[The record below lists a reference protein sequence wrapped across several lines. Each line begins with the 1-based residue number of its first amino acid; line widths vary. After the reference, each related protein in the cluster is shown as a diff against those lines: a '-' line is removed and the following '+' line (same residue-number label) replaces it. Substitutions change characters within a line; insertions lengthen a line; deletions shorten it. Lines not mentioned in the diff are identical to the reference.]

1 MRGFRGRRSAAM
13 VLGIGS
19 VVLMGSAVAVASAPR
34 LRGTPKIRG
43 MSAKRAARDAKVV
56 SGRVVVILRKQRRS
70 LLASTAGTRARL
82 AIQARERAPLL
93 RQIRRSGGRITRQFR
108 TLNAFAATIS
118 EAEGAR
124 LARDPAV
131 AKVLA
136 DQVVSLPREAH
147 APGFGGTSPPTIP
160 PAPAPS
166 TQICPT
172 DPSKPLLEPEAL
184 QTTNT
189 AFMDASKPQAQNLAT
204 GKGVKVAFFADGVDP
219 NNPDFIRPDGSH
231 VFIDYRDFSADGP
244 DAPTGGAEAFGDASS
259 IAAQGRQVYDLAG
272 FVNPAHP
279 LPPGCNITV
288 RGMAPGASL
297 IGMKVFG
304 NVGSAFSSVIVQGMD
319 WAVSVDHADIL
330 SESFGGY
337 PIPSTTTD
345 IVKAFND
352 AAVAAGVTVSQGT
365 GDSGAQASPSSP
377 GDDPNVIAA
386 AANTNFRAYAQTIS
400 YAFQFSNGSYLGEN
414 ISSIGGGGFTQNGL
428 APDLVA
434 SGEVGWALC
443 TPNVA
448 IYEECTDFKAPP
460 GQGAPTGLQQFGG
473 TSMATPLTAGA
484 AALIIEA
491 YRSTHGGA
499 TPSPALVKQILTST
513 ANDIGMP
520 SQEQGAGQIDSL
532 KAVQAALS
540 VNGGT
545 PTGHSLLIGPN
556 QLNVAGPAGSTP
568 DDQVVTVQNAGAST
582 QTVSAA
588 ARAITTRL
596 SNDVQTVNLGS
607 APTFVD
613 QFGTAA
619 PYVTTTFDVPAGADR
634 LVAYDTWPGPEARV
648 GLALIDPNGT
658 YAAYTRPQG
667 NGNHG
672 QVDVREPVA
681 GKWTAIVFKR
691 DGTFTGPVHLQF
703 TSERYGNVDSISPTS
718 LTLRPGQ
725 TGRFRVHLRL
735 PNAPGDSGQDL
746 VISDSSGD
754 QSVVPVVLRSLVNL
768 GRHGGDFAGT
778 IIGGNGRPGPA
789 QQNTFAFDVPRHSDH
804 LSVSLTFPDD
814 EGTEVQGYLV
824 DPGGNLLGAASTT
837 YLGNGPNDEPQTGH
851 GLRAFKLAPQPGR
864 WLFIVN
870 ITNPVG
876 GTALTAPYRGRVS
889 FDPPGV
895 RARGVPN
902 GERLKAGVPVTA
914 RISIRNDGPMIE
926 DMFVD
931 ARLPQKDD
939 LQVASLTPP
948 DAPLPV
954 PGDQN
959 PPIFLVPTQSDTVIG
974 VAEATRPIL
983 LEMGRATS
991 SLGDDPDVPGI
1002 SQGNQ
1007 AVAGYQAPEVSQ
1019 GMWLLAPAMRGP
1031 FDGPATGAART
1042 AMLAHTKTFDTNVT
1056 SSSGD
1061 IWRVAADPDFGD
1073 YTPLTLR
1080 PGERGSIDVSFTPQG
1095 AKGDVVKGVLYVDD
1109 FSQLLL
1115 NGNEQL
1121 ALPYRYRIG

>member
-1 MRGFRGRRSAAM
+1 
-13 VLGIGS
+13 VLAIGS
-19 VVLMGSAVAVASAPR
+19 VVLVGSTVAVASAPR
-34 LRGTPKIRG
+34 ARVPRIRG
-43 MSAKRAARDAKVV
+43 MSAQRAGRDAKAV
-56 SGRVVVILRKQRRS
+56 SGRVVVILRNQHRR
-70 LLASTAGTRARL
+70 LLASAAGTRARL
-82 AIQARERAPLL
+82 AIQARERAPML
-93 RQIRRSGGRITRQFR
+93 REIRASGGRVTHQYR

-118 EAEGAR
+118 KTEGAR
-124 LARDPAV
+124 LADNPAV
-131 AKVLA
+131 AKVIA
-136 DQVVSLPREAH
+136 DEVVSLPQKAH
-147 APGFGGTSPPTIP
+147 SNNFSGTSPPSIP
-160 PAPAPS
+160 PAPAPG
-166 TQICPT
+166 TQTCPT
-172 DPSKPLLEPEAL
+172 DPAKPLLEPETL

-189 AFMDASKPQAQNLAT
+189 AFADTSRPQAQNLAT
-204 GKGVKVAFFADGVDP
+204 GKGVKVAFFADGLDP
-219 NNPDFIRPDGSH
+219 NNPDFIRADGSH

-244 DAPTGGAEAFGDASS
+244 DAPTGAAEAFGDASS
-259 IAAQGRQVYDLAG
+259 IASQGRQVYDLSQ

-319 WAVSVDHADIL
+319 WAVSVDHADII

-337 PIPSTTTD
+337 PVPSTTSD
-345 IVKAFND
+345 IIKSFND

-377 GDDPNVIAA
+377 GDDPNVIDA
-386 AANTNFRAYAQTIS
+386 AANTNFRAYAQATA
-400 YAFQFSNGSYLGEN
+400 YGFQFSNGSYLGEN

-428 APDLVA
+428 APDLVS

-443 TPNVA
+443 SPNVA
-448 IYEECTDFKAPP
+448 IYEECVDFK
-460 GQGAPTGLQQFGG
+460 GAPTGIQQFGG

-513 ANDIGMP
+513 ANDLGMP
-520 SQEQGAGQIDSL
+520 SQEQGAGEIDSL

-540 VNGGT
+540 INGGT

-556 QLNVAGPAGSTP
+556 QLNVDGPAGSTP
-568 DDQVVTVQNAGAST
+568 GDQTVSVTNAGAAT

-588 ARAITTRL
+588 ARSITTRL

-613 QFGTAA
+613 QFGTAV
-619 PYVTTTFDVPAGADR
+619 PYVTTTFNVPAGADR
-634 LVAYDTWPGPEARV
+634 LVAFDTWSGPEARV
-648 GLALIDPNGT
+648 GLTLIDPHGS

-672 QVDVREPVA
+672 QVDVRTPVA
-681 GKWTAIVFKR
+681 GKWTALVFKR

-703 TSERYGNVDSISPTS
+703 TAERFGSVDSISPSS

-754 QSVVPVVLRSLVNL
+754 QSVVPIVQRSLVNL
-768 GRHGGDFAGT
+768 GRHGGDFTGT

-789 QQNTFAFDVPRHSDH
+789 QQNTFAFDVPKHSDQ
-804 LSVSLTFPDD
+804 LSVSLAFPDD

-824 DPGGNLLGAASTT
+824 DPGGNLLGVASTT
-837 YLGNGPNDEPQTGH
+837 YLGNGPNDTPQTTH
-851 GLRAFKLAPQPGR
+851 GLRAFTVSPQAGR
-864 WLFIVN
+864 WLFVVN

-876 GTALTAPYRGRVS
+876 GTALTAPYRGSVS
-889 FDPPGV
+889 FDPPRV
-895 RARGVPN
+895 TVRGVPD
-902 GERLKAGVPVTA
+902 GDKLKSGVPVTA
-914 RISIRNDGPMIE
+914 RVSVRNDGPMIE
-926 DMFVD
+926 DVFVD

-939 LQVASLTPP
+939 LQVGSITPP
-948 DAPLPV
+948 NVPLPV
-954 PGDQN
+954 PGDQL
-959 PPIFLVPTQSDTVIG
+959 PPLFLVPTQTDTVIG

-983 LEMGRATS
+983 LEMGRAVF

-1007 AVAGYQAPEVSQ
+1007 AVASYQAPETSP
-1019 GMWLLAPAMRGP
+1019 GLWLLAPAMRGP

-1042 AMLAHTKTFDTNVT
+1042 AMIAHTKTFDTGVT
-1056 SSSGD
+1056 SSTGD

-1073 YTPLTLR
+1073 YTPLTLQ
-1080 PGERGSIDVSFTPQG
+1080 PGERGSIDVTFTPSG
-1095 AKGDVVKGVLYVDD
+1095 PKGSVVKGVLYVDD
-1109 FSQLLL
+1109 FSNWLL
-1115 NGNEQL
+1115 NGNQQL
-1121 ALPYRYRIG
+1121 AIPYRYRIG